1 MRLFFCTNWKGEQ
14 TVAVV
19 DAITH
24 INQSFSK
31 TAMRKHMAPKNHHFN
46 FKSRKMV
53 CFDAEENRI
62 KNGVFRIFFDFFFFR
77 NEQSVWKFDDI
88 THIDFNYDS
97 YLIMVIYIKRFMNG
111 AK

>member
-31 TAMRKHMAPKNHHFN
+31 TAMRKNMAPKNHHFN

-88 THIDFNYDS
+88 THIDFNCDS